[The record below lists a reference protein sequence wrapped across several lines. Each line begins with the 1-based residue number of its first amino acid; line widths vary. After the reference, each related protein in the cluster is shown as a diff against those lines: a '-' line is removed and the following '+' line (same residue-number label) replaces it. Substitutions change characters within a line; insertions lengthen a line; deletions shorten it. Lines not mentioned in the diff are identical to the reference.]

1 MYAVCMRAISLQFS
15 GFAGRYAN
23 LSQCFGLLNE
33 AWYRAGGRA
42 HFLRPRARHCPA
54 GPKLPARSARDGDRL
69 KAGDDRAARVRALY
83 PVRAWLRDGS
93 EIVIRPIGPEDAAS
107 EQAFTQALSAESRYF
122 RFMSTLRELQADMLH
137 RFTHPDFDREVA
149 LIALAGAPTQRRQI
163 GVARCIA
170 KDAQLDAEFA
180 VVVAD
185 DWQRRGVGKRLLCE
199 LMRAARAAGFNQL
212 WGDVLAS
219 NQRMLALMRTLGFA
233 ISNAPEDAM
242 LRRVVK
248 NIGDESAAHKD
259 LMHAR

>member
-1 MYAVCMRAISLQFS
+1 MLTCRNVFGCSTKRGITPGPGTFS
-15 GFAGRYAN
+15 
-23 LSQCFGLLNE
+23 
-33 AWYRAGGRA
+33 
-42 HFLRPRARHCPA
+42 RPRARHCRG
-54 GPKLPARSARDGDRL
+54 GPKLPARGARDGDRL
-69 KAGDDRAARVRALY
+69 NAGDDRAARVRTLY

-93 EIVIRPIGPEDAAS
+93 EIVIRLDAPDAAS
-107 EQAFTQALSAESRYF
+107 EQAFMQALSAESRYF
-122 RFMSTLRELQADMLH
+122 RFMSTLRELPAGHIAH

-149 LIALAGAPTQRRQI
+149 LIALAGALPQRRQI

-180 VVVAD
+180 VVIAD

-219 NQRMLALMRTLGFA
+219 NQRMVALMRTLGFT
-233 ISNAPEDAM
+233 ISSAPEDAM

-248 NIGDESAAHKD
+248 NIDSESAAHKD
-259 LMHAR
+259 LRHAKQYVFFASIAWSG